1 MATLT
6 ALKILGMGYCTE
18 HSSEGRTQLAHWK
31 SNSMIKKKQLE
42 NEIIYIACHFSDV
55 VQKRYQPKK
64 EYIKE
69 IKSNN

>member
-1 MATLT
+1 
-6 ALKILGMGYCTE
+6 
-18 HSSEGRTQLAHWK
+18 
-31 SNSMIKKKQLE
+31 MIKKKQLE
-42 NEIIYIACHFSDV
+42 NEIIYIVCNFSDV

>member
-1 MATLT
+1 MTTLT
-6 ALKILGMGYCTE
+6 APKVLGMGYCME

-42 NEIIYIACHFSDV
+42 NEIYIACHYSDV

>member
-1 MATLT
+1 
-6 ALKILGMGYCTE
+6 
-18 HSSEGRTQLAHWK
+18 
-31 SNSMIKKKQLE
+31 MIKKKQLE
-42 NEIIYIACHFSDV
+42 NEIIYIVCHFSDV